1 MFVVYVVKGLFWLFE
16 KVRMRMPFD
25 EFDKFV
31 DQKLA
36 DSKVFAD

>member
-16 KVRMRMPFD
+16 KVRGRMPLD

-31 DQKLA
+31 DQKLV
-36 DSKVFAD
+36 DSKVFID